1 MKKFLAL
8 LLAGIMLFALIAC
21 NKTPATNDN
30 GGGTQGGETGDLNE
44 DPEYANPNLPAQNF
58 GRDIVFL
65 SREDFAFRE
74 VGMEEDDSEAVASQ
88 VYKRD
93 RYLEN
98 KYNVDLKL
106 LDRPNSEVA
115 SYAMDGIETNTLNFD
130 VIVAGFAST
139 FWILERNDLLNISE
153 VPHLNLDKAYW
164 NKAIM
169 ENTSIA
175 DQVYMIMSP
184 MNLQTLHAAS
194 CVFFNT
200 GLYDDLMDT
209 GVYDKSL
216 YDIVRDKEWTFDK
229 MAEISRKAYFDNNGN
244 NIADVGDRFGSVS
257 TLASCEGMLS
267 GMGGMYVVKNEEDIP
282 EYKPVNEAMSDRI
295 AKIINFWAD
304 DTSLLVNRYTNSDE
318 IFNTSITNKNLLF
331 VQEQMYQYGAFNRY
345 GDYPVGILPMPM
357 FDEQQ
362 EDYYTFSHINWSSVT
377 SIPKVLST
385 ESVEEVG
392 YILEDMA
399 YLSQRD
405 VFPVYYEVNLKAR
418 RAEGDPN
425 SAEML
430 DIMFKTLNVDLGNVL
445 ANASF
450 DAVYVLRDL
459 VQNKGTDIVSKF
471 EVKAPV
477 YTAYVNKLV
486 KGVQGNK

>member
-30 GGGTQGGETGDLNE
+30 GGGSQGGETGDLNE
-44 DPEYANPNLPAQNF
+44 DPEYANPNLPAQNY

-65 SREDFAFRE
+65 SREDFSFRE
-74 VGMEEDDSEAVASQ
+74 VGMEEDDSEPVAAE

-98 KYNVDLKL
+98 KYKVDLKL
-106 LDRPNSEVA
+106 LDKPNSEVS
-115 SYAMDGIETNTLNFD
+115 SYASDMIQSDDLTFD

-139 FWILERNDLLNISE
+139 FWIVEKNQLLNMSQ
-153 VPHLNLDKAYW
+153 VPHINLDKAYW
-164 NKAIM
+164 NQAIM
-169 ENTSIA
+169 DNTSIA
-175 DQVYMIMSP
+175 DQVYMVMSP
-184 MNLQTLHAAS
+184 MNIQTLHAAS

-200 GLYDDLMDT
+200 GLYDDLMDS

-216 YDIVRDKEWTFDK
+216 YDIVRDDEWTFDK
-229 MAEISRKAYFDNNGN
+229 MAEISRLAYWDNNGN
-244 NIADVGDRFGSVS
+244 LIADVGDRFGSVS

-267 GMGGMYVVKNEEDIP
+267 GMGGMYVVKNGDDIP
-282 EYKPVNEAMSDRI
+282 EYAGITETMSDI
-295 AKIINFWAD
+295 IGKIINFWAD
-304 DTSLLVNRYTNSDE
+304 DTSLLINRYSNSDE
-318 IFNTSITNKNLLF
+318 IFNQSISSQNLLF

-357 FDEQQ
+357 YNEQQ

-377 SIPKVLST
+377 SILKILST
-385 ESVEEVG
+385 QYVDQVG
-392 YILEDMA
+392 AILEDMA

-418 RAEGDPN
+418 RAEGDPD

-430 DIMFKTLNVDLGNVL
+430 DIMFRTLNVDLGNVF
-445 ANASF
+445 ASSSF
-450 DAVYVLRDL
+450 DAVYILRDL
-459 VQNKGTDIVSKF
+459 VLNKETDIVSKF
-471 EVKAPV
+471 EAKAPF
-477 YTAYVNKLV
+477 YTAYINKIV
-486 KGVQGNK
+486 KGVQGN